1 MQKISRAPSP
11 ITLFATL
18 LIAALIALSG
28 CNQENSDYL
37 GFWKLEKVLYE
48 DNSEKSFPPE
58 SGAGVEFTDT
68 DIIEHY
74 SPTHKQRYHY
84 IVKGESLELTSQ
96 SGEVITWQLKQHD
109 QQTLHIDT
117 PIGIYVLLSSPK

>member
-1 MQKISRAPSP
+1 MQKISRAPSL
-11 ITLFATL
+11 ITLFVTL
-18 LIAALIALSG
+18 LIAALVTLSG
-28 CNQENSDYL
+28 CKPENSDYL
-37 GFWKLEKVLYE
+37 GFWTLEKVLYE
-48 DNSEKSFPPE
+48 DNSEKSLPSE

-84 IVKGESLELTSQ
+84 IVKGECLELTSQ

-109 QQTLHIDT
+109 QQTLHIGT
-117 PIGIYVLLSSPK
+117 PIGTYVLVSSPK